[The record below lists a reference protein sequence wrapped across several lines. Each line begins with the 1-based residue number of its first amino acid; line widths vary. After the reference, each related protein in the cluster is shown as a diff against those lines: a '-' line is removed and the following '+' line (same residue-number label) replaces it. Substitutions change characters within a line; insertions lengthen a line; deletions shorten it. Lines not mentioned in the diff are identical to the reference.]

1 MFLACPCAP
10 AATAEEFDR
19 EQAIEREFQDGLANV
34 EQGDPDAAIRTFR
47 NILAANPGLIR
58 VRLELANAYFEAG
71 QWERARNEF
80 FIVLSGDIPP
90 GVRETVLDFIQAID
104 ARRGF
109 DWDLSVAMVQ
119 TGNRRNYDTDE
130 ILLNFG
136 GVILPFKLERD
147 LPSGIGLNVLGSVQF
162 RRRLG
167 LRLPGETD
175 VSTFSELYLDA
186 TDAESSESDD
196 TIVGARVGLRF
207 SAPRTTYAVAPIV
220 SARYLGGEH
229 FENRYGVELSAEHR
243 TGRSLSLFG
252 NASRERIDNM
262 QFDDL
267 DGHLSRAQIG
277 FRNGLAGRAYLGAM
291 LFGEVKDVPFN
302 LDRYDI
308 YGVRVF
314 GALETRS
321 GLTVAPRA
329 FYATKVFRDP
339 NPLYTASPDER
350 TAGVGLRVE
359 KNNWFL
365 ANNFSPFLD
374 VEAVRTESDI
384 AALSYNEQIVAIGL
398 SRPF

>member
-1 MFLACPCAP
+1 
-10 AATAEEFDR
+10 
-19 EQAIEREFQDGLANV
+19 
-34 EQGDPDAAIRTFR
+34 
-47 NILAANPGLIR
+47 

-207 SAPRTTYAVAPIV
+207 SAPGTTFAVARFV
-220 SARYLGGEH
+220 SARYLGGEQ
-229 FENRYGVELSAEHR
+229 FENRYGVELSSEHR

-252 NASRERIDNM
+252 NASRERFVNM

-267 DGHLSRAQIG
+267 DVHVSRAQIG

-314 GALETRS
+314 GALETRF